1 MQDMK
6 ITYIGHSGFAVRWDG
21 HAAVFD
27 YFSGRSARSLRK
39 TRKSMFLPVMHTT
52 IIFSRVF
59 SNGRQISWIS
69 PTFYPQRYQIQ
80 DSGEEIFSRAGLY
93 ETGRRSSWKRLVLWQ
108 CVLWK

>member
-27 YFSGRSARSLRK
+27 YFQGEVPEFEKDTKIYVFAA
-39 TRKSMFLPVMHTT
+39 MHTT

-59 SNGRQISWIS
+59 SNGRQNILIS
-69 PTFYPQRYQIQ
+69 PTFYPAISNTGCRKRFQQ
-80 DSGEEIFSRAGLY
+80 SR
-93 ETGRRSSWKRLVLWQ
+93 
-108 CVLWK
+108 CII